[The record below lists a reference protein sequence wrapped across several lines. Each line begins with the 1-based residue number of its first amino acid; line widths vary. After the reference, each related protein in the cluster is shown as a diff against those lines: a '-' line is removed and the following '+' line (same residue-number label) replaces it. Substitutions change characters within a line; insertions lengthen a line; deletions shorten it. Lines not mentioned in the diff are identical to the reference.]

1 MSTHANPS
9 KVGFTAP
16 TASVQRVKALTRA
29 AGRLSGRF
37 HRQIM
42 LPQLAEQVRARVCKS
57 GLARLVVR
65 VTCCLPSH
73 CPCPRLLSSRRSGT
87 RGNRVVPLFY
97 RASMMSLQKCFN
109 SSFGCNSV
117 SAVVSGSYCR
127 CLRKPF
133 AVKAAMESTEGRP
146 SAGGRADRECVYSYP
161 SRTLPNY
168 VLSSGAVPNYDKP
181 MFVVNQLALMEVG
194 ISTLV
199 IHTSTKLAAPCL
211 GSFSNSWT

>member
-1 MSTHANPS
+1 
-9 KVGFTAP
+9 
-16 TASVQRVKALTRA
+16 
-29 AGRLSGRF
+29 
-37 HRQIM
+37 
-42 LPQLAEQVRARVCKS
+42 
-57 GLARLVVR
+57 
-65 VTCCLPSH
+65 
-73 CPCPRLLSSRRSGT
+73 
-87 RGNRVVPLFY
+87 
-97 RASMMSLQKCFN
+97 MSLQKCFN

-211 GSFSNSWT
+211 GSFSNSWTWAGRLYLVSVSIPMASILETSEVAFARFYNV

>member
-1 MSTHANPS
+1 
-9 KVGFTAP
+9 
-16 TASVQRVKALTRA
+16 
-29 AGRLSGRF
+29 
-37 HRQIM
+37 
-42 LPQLAEQVRARVCKS
+42 
-57 GLARLVVR
+57 
-65 VTCCLPSH
+65 
-73 CPCPRLLSSRRSGT
+73 
-87 RGNRVVPLFY
+87 
-97 RASMMSLQKCFN
+97 MMSLQKCLN
-109 SSFGCNSV
+109 SSFSCNSV
-117 SAVVSGSYCR
+117 SAVVSGSYYR
-127 CLRKPF
+127 SLREPF

>member
-1 MSTHANPS
+1 M
-9 KVGFTAP
+9 
-16 TASVQRVKALTRA
+16 
-29 AGRLSGRF
+29 AGR
-37 HRQIM
+37 H
-42 LPQLAEQVRARVCKS
+42 AA
-57 GLARLVVR
+57 
-65 VTCCLPSH
+65 
-73 CPCPRLLSSRRSGT
+73 LLSSRRSGT

-97 RASMMSLQKCFN
+97 RASMMSLQKCSN
-109 SSFGCNSV
+109 SSFSCNSV